1 MRCQKC
7 GRPSASQVCVFCRV
21 AEAREKL
28 PEWRTVLQ
36 DGEWT
41 VLQNWHLTSWFRVL
55 HRSEIVAE
63 VQILTDFVDDN
74 TMCEKIKIRRQNGTT
89 VLRRTNPAAPAA
101 LNPAELLR
109 LVQGGEV
116 Q

>member
-1 MRCQKC
+1 
-7 GRPSASQVCVFCRV
+7 V

-41 VLQNWHLTSWFRVL
+41 VLQHSHLSSWYRVL

-74 TMCEKIKIRRQNGTT
+74 TMCEKIKIKRQNHTT

-109 LVQGGEV
+109 LVQ
-116 Q
+116 QH

>member
-1 MRCQKC
+1 VLCKKC
-7 GRPSASQVCVFCRV
+7 GRPSAGELCIFCRV
-21 AEAREKL
+21 EEKKAKL
-28 PEWRTVLQ
+28 PEWQVVLQ

-41 VLQNWHLTSWFRVL
+41 VLQHLHLTSWYKVL
-55 HRSEIVAE
+55 RNGEIFAE
-63 VQILTDFVDDN
+63 VQILTDFIDDN
-74 TMCEKIKIRRQNGTT
+74 TMYEKIIIDRQNRRT

-109 LVQGGEV
+109 LVQ

>member
-1 MRCQKC
+1 VFCKRC
-7 GRPSASQVCVFCRV
+7 GRPSAGELCIFCRIEEKK
-21 AEAREKL
+21 AKL
-28 PEWRTVLQ
+28 PEWHTVLQ
-36 DGEWT
+36 DGEWQ
-41 VLQNWHLTSWFRVL
+41 VMRHSHLTSWFRVL

-74 TMCEKIKIRRQNGTT
+74 TMCEKIKIERQDRTT

-109 LVQGGEV
+109 LVQ

>member
-1 MRCQKC
+1 
-7 GRPSASQVCVFCRV
+7 V

-41 VLQNWHLTSWFRVL
+41 VLQHSHLTSWFRVL

-74 TMCEKIKIRRQNGTT
+74 TMCEQIRIGRQNGTT

-109 LVQGGEV
+109 LVQ

>member
-1 MRCQKC
+1 VLCKKC
-7 GRPSASQVCVFCRV
+7 GRPSAGELCIFCRIEEKK
-21 AEAREKL
+21 AKL

-41 VLQNWHLTSWFRVL
+41 VLQNWHLTSWHKVL
-55 HRSEIVAE
+55 RNGEIFAE
-63 VQILTDFVDDN
+63 VQVKVDFPDEN
-74 TMCEKIKIRRQNGTT
+74 TMHEEIVIDRQNRRT
-89 VLRRTNPAAPAA
+89 VMRRTNPAAPAA

-109 LVQGGEV
+109 LVQ

>member
-1 MRCQKC
+1 MRCAKC

-21 AEAREKL
+21 AEARQKL

-41 VLQNWHLTSWFRVL
+41 VLQNWHLTSWHKVL
-55 HRSEIVAE
+55 RNGEIFAE
-63 VQILTDFVDDN
+63 VQVKVDFPDEN
-74 TMCEKIKIRRQNGTT
+74 TMHEEIVIDRQNRTT

-109 LVQGGEV
+109 LLRQ
-116 Q
+116 

>member
-1 MRCQKC
+1 
-7 GRPSASQVCVFCRV
+7 V
-21 AEAREKL
+21 AEVRQKL
-28 PEWRTVLQ
+28 PEWHAVLQ

-41 VLQNWHLTSWFRVL
+41 VLQNWHLTSWHKVL
-55 HRSEIVAE
+55 RNGEIFAE
-63 VQILTDFVDDN
+63 AQVKVDFPDEN
-74 TMCEKIKIRRQNGTT
+74 TMCEELVIDRQNRRT

-109 LVQGGEV
+109 LVQ

>member
-1 MRCQKC
+1 LCI
-7 GRPSASQVCVFCRV
+7 FCRIEEKK
-21 AEAREKL
+21 AKL
-28 PEWRTVLQ
+28 PEWHTVLQ
-36 DGEWT
+36 DGEWI

-63 VQILTDFVDDN
+63 VQILTDFIEDN

-109 LVQGGEV
+109 LVQ

>member
-1 MRCQKC
+1 LCI
-7 GRPSASQVCVFCRV
+7 FCRIEEKK
-21 AEAREKL
+21 AKL
-28 PEWRTVLQ
+28 PEWHTVLQ

-41 VLQNWHLTSWFRVL
+41 VLQHLHLTSWCRVL
-55 HRSEIVAE
+55 RNGEIFAE
-63 VQILTDFVDDN
+63 VQVKVDFPDEN
-74 TMCEKIKIRRQNGTT
+74 TMCEKIVIDRQNRTT

-109 LVQGGEV
+109 LVQGGEM

>member
-1 MRCQKC
+1 VRCQKC

-21 AEAREKL
+21 AEARQKL

-36 DGEWT
+36 DGEWR
-41 VLQNWHLTSWFRVL
+41 VLQHWHLTSWYKVL
-55 HRSEIVAE
+55 RNGEIFAE
-63 VQILTDFVDDN
+63 VQVKVDFPDEN
-74 TMCEKIKIRRQNGTT
+74 TMHEEIVIDRQNRKT

-109 LVQGGEV
+109 LLRQ
-116 Q
+116 

>member
-1 MRCQKC
+1 VLCEKC
-7 GRPSASQVCVFCRV
+7 GRPSASSMCIFCRV
-21 AEAREKL
+21 EEAKAKFSD
-28 PEWRTVLQ
+28 WQIVLQ

-41 VLQNWHLTSWFRVL
+41 VLQHLHLTSWFRVR

-74 TMCEKIKIRRQNGTT
+74 TMCEKIIIDRQNRRT

-109 LVQGGEV
+109 LVQ

>member
-1 MRCQKC
+1 VRCAKC
-7 GRPSASQVCVFCRV
+7 GRPSAGGLCVFCQV
-21 AEAREKL
+21 AEARQKL

-55 HRSEIVAE
+55 HRSEIFAE

-74 TMCEKIKIRRQNGTT
+74 TMHEKIKIRRQNCTT

-109 LVQGGEV
+109 LVQ

>member
-1 MRCQKC
+1 VFCKRC
-7 GRPSASQVCVFCRV
+7 GRPSAGELCIFCRV
-21 AEAREKL
+21 EEARKKL
-28 PEWRTVLQ
+28 PEWRAVLQ

-74 TMCEKIKIRRQNGTT
+74 TMCEKIIIDRQNRRT

-109 LVQGGEV
+109 LVQ